1 MHLPAFPLVFQMHQK
16 HSDLQKWE
24 RVCLLRGWRHVN
36 SILTLA
42 LCENESISQPATQM
56 SCSTQLACFTKSNST
71 SVIFRWQQVLRNMKG
86 CDIWNVSIFRHL
98 VLVEAIVIASILK
111 QKHCPATSHSA
122 SHLCLWKLFWV
133 WQRGASKFSSS
144 FQSMSSHGNT
154 FNQKL
159 RELFN

>member
-56 SCSTQLACFTKSNST
+56 SCSTQPACFTKSNST
-71 SVIFRWQQVLRNMKG
+71 SVIFRRQQVLRNMKG

-98 VLVEAIVIASILK
+98 VLVEVIVITSILK
-111 QKHCPATSHSA
+111 QKHCPATSFSIPFVPLEA
-122 SHLCLWKLFWV
+122 LLSVAKRSKQILFFISINVQPWKY
-133 WQRGASKFSSS
+133 
-144 FQSMSSHGNT
+144 FQSEITGVI
-154 FNQKL
+154 
-159 RELFN
+159 